1 MFANILLSFKTLNTH
16 SSEALYT
23 KVLSLRD
30 IKDGTHVRMRNRFLT
45 NVKDFVSKHK
55 EQFEFDGIEVVIS
68 FLPSTE
74 DEINQQDVRVSANSL
89 DSFMM
94 ELKDEIEPFLSKFYY
109 ELIDESHWTTREEDY
124 RLEKS
129 FDRTPFVAPQAK
141 LAISS
146 WNIGLTGDGPFKKEE
161 IAQIL
166 RNCGVYKYNLR
177 PRVNDVIILGRKK
190 YDHSKLKKF
199 SKNSPIKNGRVFT
212 QESFMRYLMFGEDY
226 NVNQVIKNIIR
237 HQAIDYLRKLN
248 GKEFPWPEIN
258 YDSSGI
264 KKLIAIEWSDESE
277 LRRLTGYSVA
287 GEHTTSRIRRAQL
300 RKGVALI
307 GLENVA
313 RHIARQ
319 LRQRLNRTDADYT
332 KALSKWEDDL
342 DWLFNTYY
350 QRQKYDFPWP
360 H

>member
-16 SSEALYT
+16 SSEALYS

-30 IKDGTHVRMRNRFLT
+30 IKDGTHVRMRNRFIT
-45 NVKDFVSKHK
+45 NVKDFISKHE
-55 EQFEFDGIEVVIS
+55 EQFEYDGIEVVIS

-74 DEINQQDVRVSANSL
+74 DEIKQQDVRVSSNSL
-89 DSFMM
+89 DSFMI
-94 ELKDEIEPFLSKFYY
+94 ELKDQIEPILSKFYY

-129 FDRTPFVAPQAK
+129 FDRNPFVAPQAK

-146 WNIGLTGDGPFKKEE
+146 WNIGLTGEGPFKKEE
-161 IAQIL
+161 IALLL

-177 PRVNDVIILGRKK
+177 PRANDVIILGRKK
-190 YDHSKLKKF
+190 YDHFKLKKF
-199 SKNSPIKNGRVFT
+199 NNNSPIKNGRVFT

-226 NVNQVIKNIIR
+226 NVNEIIKNMVR
-237 HQAIDYLRKLN
+237 HQGIDYLKKLN

-258 YDSSGI
+258 YDSSGV

-287 GEHTTSRIRRAQL
+287 GEHTTDKIRKAQL
-300 RKGVALI
+300 RKGVPLI

-319 LRQRLNRTDADYT
+319 LRQKLNRTDADYT
-332 KALSKWEDDL
+332 QALLKWENDL
-342 DWLFNTYY
+342 EWLYNNYY
-350 QRQKYDFPWP
+350 RREKYQFPWP
-360 H
+360 N

>member
-30 IKDGTHVRMRNRFLT
+30 IRDGTHIRMTNRFLT
-45 NVKDFVSKHK
+45 KVNEFVSKHE
-55 EQFEFDGIEVVIS
+55 EQFEYDGIEVMIS
-68 FLPSTE
+68 FLPSAE
-74 DEINQQDVRVSANSL
+74 DEVNQLDISVSTQNLDVFEA
-89 DSFMM
+89 
-94 ELKDEIEPFLSKFYY
+94 ELKAEIEPILSEYYY
-109 ELIDESHWTTREEDY
+109 ELIDESHWTTREEDH

-129 FDRTPFVAPQAK
+129 FDRTPFIAPESK
-141 LAISS
+141 LVISS
-146 WNIGLTGDGPFKKEE
+146 WNIGLTGEGPFKKKE
-161 IAQIL
+161 ISQIL
-166 RNCGVYKYNLR
+166 RKCGVYKYDLR
-177 PRVNDVIILGRKK
+177 PKANNVIILGRKK
-190 YDHSKLKKF
+190 YDHTKLKKF
-199 SKNSPIKNGRVFT
+199 GKNSPIKNGRVFT

-226 NVNQVIKNIIR
+226 NVNQTIKNEIR

-258 YDSSGI
+258 YDSSGV

-277 LRRLTGYSVA
+277 LRRLTGYSVS
-287 GEHTTSRIRRAQL
+287 GEHTTTRIRRAQL
-300 RKGVALI
+300 RKGVAQI

-332 KALSKWEDDL
+332 GALSKWEDDL
-342 DWLFNTYY
+342 DWLYDTYY
-350 QRQKYDFPWP
+350 EGQRYSFPWP
-360 H
+360 S

>member
-1 MFANILLSFKTLNTH
+1 MFANILLSFQTLNTH

-30 IKDGTHVRMRNRFLT
+30 IKDATRLRMRDRFLT
-45 NVKDFVSKHK
+45 KVRDFIADHK
-55 EQFEFDGIEVVIS
+55 EQFEYDGIELVIS

-74 DEINQQDVRVSANSL
+74 DEINQRDLKVSSQSL
-89 DSFMM
+89 EMFEA
-94 ELKDEIEPFLSKFYY
+94 ELKDKIEPILSENYE
-109 ELIDESHWTTREEDY
+109 ELIDESHWTTRQEDY

-141 LAISS
+141 LAVSS
-146 WNIGLTGDGPFKKEE
+146 WNIGLTGEGPFKKKE

-166 RNCGVYKYNLR
+166 RKCGVYKYDLR
-177 PRVNDVIILGRKK
+177 PKANNVIILGRKK
-190 YDHSKLKKF
+190 YDHTKLKKF
-199 SKNSPIKNGRVFT
+199 GKNSPINNGRVFT

-226 NVNQVIKNIIR
+226 NVNQTIKNEIR

-248 GKEFPWPEIN
+248 GKEFPWPKIN
-258 YDSSGI
+258 YDSLGV
-264 KKLIAIEWSDESE
+264 KKLIEIEWSDESE

-287 GEHTTSRIRRAQL
+287 GEHTTKRIRRAQL
-300 RKGVALI
+300 RKGVAQI

-332 KALSKWEDDL
+332 SALSKWEDDL
-342 DWLFNTYY
+342 DWLYDTYY
-350 QRQKYDFPWP
+350 EGQRYSFPWP
-360 H
+360 S